1 MRSNIKSW
9 YKKALKCS
17 HLSNEHRVLINYIKL
32 DAFY

>member
-9 YKKALKCS
+9 YKKVLKCS
-17 HLSNEHRVLINYIKL
+17 HLSNEHRVLIKYTQL